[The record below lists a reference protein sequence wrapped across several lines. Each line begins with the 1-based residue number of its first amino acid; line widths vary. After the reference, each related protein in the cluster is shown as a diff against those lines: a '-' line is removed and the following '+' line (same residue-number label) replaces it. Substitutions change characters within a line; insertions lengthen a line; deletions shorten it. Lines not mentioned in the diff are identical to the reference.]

1 MHHPMTRRTVGE
13 IKALEAG
20 RFSKKLVPVR
30 RHFIQSRHTIRPV
43 NGKGRKLWHTLF
55 RTCHDFFD
63 PPLLEGRIEWIS
75 CRISH
80 WQQQE
85 YSSIASAKVKTVLR
99 ENRHRHILEQK
110 ICGIRDSS
118 LPLRR
123 CNRKSDACH
132 ASNDPSPC
140 SGGIDNTADA
150 VRLLRS
156 SNIGNAGRCPSLF
169 HGETQTLSS
178 KLKLSA
184 QLLRSLHISFE
195 NIHRFDEAVDRTKR
209 SADNSI
215 KADRRIMLSD
225 VVRRNFPHTSQS
237 RLLLNLFR
245 RSKGGHLMLIPRD
258 KEVAARPIARVDA
271 KFILEM
277 KKFLSREKR
286 ELYADFRPEL
296 AAKSAR
302 GFRCTSGSGL
312 FARIDD
318 EDIRF
323 TSDGKV
329 IRNACTNDTTAN
341 DEMMDGF
348 DSLVDPGSS
357 PGGNDFEKDGRDA

>member
-13 IKALEAG
+13 IEVLEAW
-20 RFSKKLVPVR
+20 RFSKKLVSVG
-30 RHFIQSRHTIRPV
+30 RHFIQSCHTIRPV
-43 NGKGRKLWHTLF
+43 NRKGRELWHALF

-99 ENRHRHILEQK
+99 ENRHRHILRQK
-110 ICGIRDSS
+110 IGGMRDSN
-118 LPLRR
+118 LPLCR

-132 ASNDPSPC
+132 ASNDRSPC
-140 SGGIDNTADA
+140 SGGIDNTAAA

-156 SNIGNAGRCPSLF
+156 SNIVNAGRCPSFF
-169 HGETQTLSS
+169 HGKTRTLSS

-195 NIHRFDEAVDRTKR
+195 NIHRSDEAVDGTKR

-215 KADRRIMLSD
+215 EADRRIMLRD
-225 VVRRNFPHTSQS
+225 VVRRNFPHVSQS

-245 RSKGGHLMLIPRD
+245 RSKDGHLMLILRD
-258 KEVAARPIARVDA
+258 KEVAARPIAGVDA
-271 KFILEM
+271 KFIFEV
-277 KKFLSREKR
+277 KKFLSR
-286 ELYADFRPEL
+286 
-296 AAKSAR
+296 
-302 GFRCTSGSGL
+302 
-312 FARIDD
+312 
-318 EDIRF
+318 
-323 TSDGKV
+323 
-329 IRNACTNDTTAN
+329 
-341 DEMMDGF
+341 
-348 DSLVDPGSS
+348 
-357 PGGNDFEKDGRDA
+357 